1 MCVSPVLRACILCLL
16 CPPSQEAVAAIF
28 PIAAHRQSQ
37 WVLGGWSTFYLIFCQ
52 ILIEFPSLLWPKK
65 IAVSMEDPSL
75 ILILD
80 PDPQMNPGGL
90 VSICCCRSI
99 FRTLAIRP

>member
-37 WVLGGWSTFYLIFCQ
+37 WVLGGWSTVYLIFCQ
-52 ILIEFPSLLWPKK
+52 IFQADFNQISLLALAKK
-65 IAVSMEDPSL
+65 IAVSMEDHSL
-75 ILILD
+75 ILILK
-80 PDPQMNPGGL
+80 
-90 VSICCCRSI
+90 
-99 FRTLAIRP
+99 